1 MLGKSLRKMKSNPG
15 FKNSLEYIE
24 KIREWQKIVVQ
35 QMETSWSWPAQED
48 PIKEGDYD
56 GPN

>member
-1 MLGKSLRKMKSNPG
+1 MKSNPG